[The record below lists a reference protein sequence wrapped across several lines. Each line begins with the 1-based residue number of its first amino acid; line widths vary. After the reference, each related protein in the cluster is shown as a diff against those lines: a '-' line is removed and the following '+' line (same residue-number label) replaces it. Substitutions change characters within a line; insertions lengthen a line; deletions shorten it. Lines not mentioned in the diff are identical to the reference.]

1 METITLPSAIAST
14 VQADSTIATVIGLSS
29 GTAPPALQLQSLLA
43 TALTMPSAIELE
55 DTDT

>member
-1 METITLPSAIAST
+1 MAIAT
-14 VQADSTIATVIGLSS
+14 AIGLSS
-29 GTAPPALQLQSLLA
+29 GTAPALQLQSLLA